1 MGSAALILVVLT
13 EGNVGILVVLYSI
26 NVFITFVLSQL
37 GMVRHW
43 WAVKGKAKRWLHG
56 LFINGTGL
64 ILTGSI
70 LVAMVLMKFHEGGW
84 ITLLI
89 TGGLIVLALL
99 IKRHYRQTQA
109 MLKRLDGLVAVA
121 EMDRAAAPAVRPEMV
136 PHGKTAVIL
145 VNGFNGLGL
154 HSLFAVTRLFGDTFR
169 NYAFIQVGSIDAGTF
184 KGVREVRDLEQH
196 VAQDVRR
203 YVDYMARQGL
213 YAEGFSAVGV
223 DVVEEIMKIADR
235 IRQRLPNAV
244 FFGGQLVFA
253 KDSLI
258 NRLLHNHIVFSVQRR
273 LYMEGIPC
281 VILPIRV

>member
-1 MGSAALILVVLT
+1 MGVLI
-13 EGNVGILVVLYSI
+13 VLYSI

-43 WAVKGKAKRWLHG
+43 WQVKGKERNWLHG
-56 LFINGTGL
+56 LLINGTGL
-64 ILTGSI
+64 VMTGFI
-70 LVAMVLMKFHEGGW
+70 LVTMVILKFDEGGW

-89 TGGLIVLALL
+89 TGSLMVLAVA
-99 IKRHYRQTQA
+99 IQRHYRHTQA
-109 MLKRLDGLVAVA
+109 MLKRLDTLVAVA
-121 EMDRAAAPAVRPEMV
+121 EVDKPAAPATRPSMV
-136 PHGKTAVIL
+136 PNGKTAVIL

-154 HSLFAVTRLFGDTFR
+154 HSLFAVTRIFGDIFQ
-169 NYAFIQVGSIDAGTF
+169 NYAFIQVGAIDAGTF
-184 KGVREVRDLEQH
+184 KGVEEVRDLEQR
-196 VAQDVRR
+196 VGADVQK

-213 YAEGFSAVGV
+213 YAEGLNAVGV
-223 DVVEEIMKIADR
+223 DVVEEILTLADQANR
-235 IRQRLPNAV
+235 RMPGAV

-253 KDSLI
+253 KDSLV